1 MENTDNY
8 YVQPE
13 GIWIID
19 EEKNTAFRMKG
30 GIKVEL
36 PITTEILEEVKKQ
49 IEAEKYFNLFQDVK
63 DKNEMIIGYLKMMLG
78 DYYNYLSHHHQK
90 EFLQQIQSISHL
102 VDEKNSS
109 YLQEISACLKK
120 QNLDAFYDVTEE
132 FQQYNQSYFNEL
144 NDTKQ
149 EGRHLS

>member
-102 VDEKNSS
+102 VDDKNSS

-120 QNLDAFYDVTEE
+120 QNLDAFYDVAEE
-132 FQQYNQSYFNEL
+132 FQQYNQSYFNGL

>member
-78 DYYNYLSHHHQK
+78 DYYNYLSHHNQK

-102 VDEKNSS
+102 VDDKNSS

-120 QNLDAFYDVTEE
+120 QNLDAFYDVNEE
-132 FQQYNQSYFNEL
+132 FQQYNQSYFNGL

>member
-1 MENTDNY
+1 
-8 YVQPE
+8 
-13 GIWIID
+13 
-19 EEKNTAFRMKG
+19 MKG

-63 DKNEMIIGYLKMMLG
+63 EKNEMIIGYLKMMLG

-102 VDEKNSS
+102 VDDKNSS
-109 YLQEISACLKK
+109 YLQ
-120 QNLDAFYDVTEE
+120 
-132 FQQYNQSYFNEL
+132 
-144 NDTKQ
+144 
-149 EGRHLS
+149 

>member
-90 EFLQQIQSISHL
+90 EFLQQIQSIYHL
-102 VDEKNSS
+102 VDDKNSS
-109 YLQEISACLKK
+109 YLQEISTCLKQQK
-120 QNLDAFYDVTEE
+120 LDAFYDVAEE
-132 FQQYNQSYFNEL
+132 FQQYNQSYFNGL

>member
-78 DYYNYLSHHHQK
+78 DYYNYLSLHHQK

>member
-63 DKNEMIIGYLKMMLG
+63 EKNEMIIGYLKMMLG

-102 VDEKNSS
+102 VDDKNSS
-109 YLQEISACLKK
+109 YLQEISTCLKK
-120 QNLDAFYDVTEE
+120 QNLDAFYDVNEE
-132 FQQYNQSYFNEL
+132 FQQYNQSYFNGL

>member
-19 EEKNTAFRMKG
+19 EKKNTAFRMKG

-49 IEAEKYFNLFQDVK
+49 LEAEKYFNLFQDVK
-63 DKNEMIIGYLKMMLG
+63 DKNEMIIGYLKMMLE

-102 VDEKNSS
+102 VDDKNSS

-132 FQQYNQSYFNEL
+132 FQQYNQSYFNGL
-144 NDTKQ
+144 NDTRQ

>member
-102 VDEKNSS
+102 VDDKNSS
-109 YLQEISACLKK
+109 YLQEISTCLKK
-120 QNLDAFYDVTEE
+120 QNLDAFYDVAEE
-132 FQQYNQSYFNEL
+132 FQQYNQSYFNGL

>member
-19 EEKNTAFRMKG
+19 EEKNTAFRMNS

-102 VDEKNSS
+102 VDDKNSS

-120 QNLDAFYDVTEE
+120 QNLDAFYDVAEE
-132 FQQYNQSYFNEL
+132 FQQYNQSYFNGL

>member
-1 MENTDNY
+1 MKNTDNY

-102 VDEKNSS
+102 VDDKNSS

-120 QNLDAFYDVTEE
+120 QNLDAFYDVAEE
-132 FQQYNQSYFNEL
+132 FQQYNQSYFNGL

>member
-36 PITTEILEEVKKQ
+36 PITTEIL
-49 IEAEKYFNLFQDVK
+49 
-63 DKNEMIIGYLKMMLG
+63 
-78 DYYNYLSHHHQK
+78 
-90 EFLQQIQSISHL
+90 
-102 VDEKNSS
+102 
-109 YLQEISACLKK
+109 
-120 QNLDAFYDVTEE
+120 
-132 FQQYNQSYFNEL
+132 
-144 NDTKQ
+144 
-149 EGRHLS
+149 